1 MQIEVFISIACLS
14 LSMRSSFIYLFYFD
28 IYYFIWQLA
37 LYLFLEQ
44 LIVSVATW
52 RNDLLHLLIS
62 KGLHSCVRR
71 K

>member
-1 MQIEVFISIACLS
+1 
-14 LSMRSSFIYLFYFD
+14 MRSSFIYLFYFD
-28 IYYFIWQLA
+28 IYYFFWQLA

-62 KGLHSCVRR
+62 KGLHSYVRR